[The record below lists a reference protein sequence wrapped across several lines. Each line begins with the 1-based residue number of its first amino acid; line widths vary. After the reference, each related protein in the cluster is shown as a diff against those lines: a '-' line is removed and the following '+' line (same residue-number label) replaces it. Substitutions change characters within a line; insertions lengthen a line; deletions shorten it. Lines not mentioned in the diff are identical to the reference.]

1 MDYILM
7 NNLRVARAEKRL
19 TQADLAE
26 MAGITR
32 QTVSAIEN
40 QEYNPSAR
48 LALILCMILDKD
60 FNELFYLVEAES

>member
-1 MDYILM
+1 LDYILK

-60 FNELFYLVEAES
+60 FSELFYLAEAES

>member
-60 FNELFYLVEAES
+60 FNELFYLAEAES